1 METGAE
7 TSSRPRRRALA
18 RTWSQLTAGAGAA
31 LSMAVALAAGLPA
44 EAATFTVTNLAD
56 SGAGSLRQA
65 ILDANSASGADIV
78 AFQDGLTG
86 TISLSLPLLVTD
98 SLDIQGLGSAVISVN
113 GNDEFV
119 VFALNNNTPATPV
132 NVMIAG
138 LTITGGSGVDGG
150 GIVVS
155 DESLTL
161 DHVALIGNTALF
173 GGGLFFNGNSSHVT
187 IQDSIISGNTAQNS
201 GGGVNIDGNGG
212 TVLFLRT
219 LISGNSAFLQGGG
232 VWIDNAS
239 HDTIFEDSTI
249 SGNSARQ
256 GGGIDLVDA
265 EGGTHTIVNSTVA
278 GNSASQGGGIYLSN
292 LLAGM
297 TIQNS
302 TISGNT
308 ASASGGGIFLNAGTA
323 AVANSIVG
331 DNSAPA
337 DDDLSSTTSAFALRF
352 SLVEKPGAANI
363 ADNGGNLLNQDPQLG
378 PLQNNGGPTPTQKP
392 GAASPAVDAGDP
404 AFIPPPSTDQRGFPR
419 VSGGRLDMG
428 SVEVESAPAFTPAVP
443 ALGDV
448 GKVLL
453 AALLGLGGLIGI
465 RRRPV
470 A

>member
-1 METGAE
+1 MDTGSETL
-7 TSSRPRRRALA
+7 SRPRRRVLA
-18 RTWSQLTAGAGAA
+18 RTWRRLLGTGAA
-31 LSMAVALAAGLPA
+31 LSMGVALAAGLPA

-65 ILDANSASGADIV
+65 ILGANGASGADTV
-78 AFQDGLTG
+78 VFQDGLTG

-98 SLDIQGLGSAVISVN
+98 SVDIQGPGSAVISVS

-119 VFALNNNTPATPV
+119 VFGLFNNTPATPV
-132 NVMIAG
+132 SVTLAG
-138 LTITGGSGVDGG
+138 LTITGGSGIDGG

-161 DHVALIGNTALF
+161 DHVALIGNTAVF

-187 IQDSIISGNTAQNS
+187 IQDSVISGNTAQNG

-219 LISGNSAFLQGGG
+219 LISGNQGFVQGGG
-232 VWIDNAS
+232 VLIDNVT
-239 HDTIFEDSTI
+239 HDTTFEDSTI
-249 SGNSARQ
+249 SGNSSRL
-256 GGGIDLVDA
+256 GGGIHLVGA
-265 EGGTHTIVNSTVA
+265 EGGIHTIVNSTVA
-278 GNSASQGGGIYLSN
+278 NNSASQGGGIYLSN
-292 LLAGM
+292 PLGGM

-308 ASASGGGIFLNAGTA
+308 ASGSGGGIFLSAGTA

-331 DNSAPA
+331 DNSAAA
-337 DDDLSSTTSAFALRF
+337 DADLSSTTSAFALRF
-352 SLVEKPGAANI
+352 SLVESPGAANI
-363 ADNGGNLLNQDPQLG
+363 ADNGGNLLNQDPRLG
-378 PLQNNGGPTPTQKP
+378 PLQDNGGPTPTKQP
-392 GAASPAVDAGDP
+392 AATSPAVNAGDP
-404 AFIPPPSTDQRGFPR
+404 VFTPPPFTDQRGFAR

-428 SVEVESAPAFTPAVP
+428 SVEVGPAPVVTPAVP

-448 GKVLL
+448 GKFLL
-453 AALLGLGGLIGI
+453 AALLGLAALIGI
-465 RRRPV
+465 RRRSV